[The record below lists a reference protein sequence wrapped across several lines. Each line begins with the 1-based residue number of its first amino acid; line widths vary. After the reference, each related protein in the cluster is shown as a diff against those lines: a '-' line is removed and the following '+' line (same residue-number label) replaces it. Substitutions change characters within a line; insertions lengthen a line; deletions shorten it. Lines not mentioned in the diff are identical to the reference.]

1 MDLNAEYSMSK
12 LYGFR
17 VFQKIIVN
25 FVLVELELYNKKV
38 QFDWFW
44 KQQTLDVKQP
54 IFWTGEGFYDNLL
67 NIFKL

>member
-17 VFQKIIVN
+17 VFPKIVVN

-38 QFDWFW
+38 QFDWF
-44 KQQTLDVKQP
+44 
-54 IFWTGEGFYDNLL
+54 
-67 NIFKL
+67 